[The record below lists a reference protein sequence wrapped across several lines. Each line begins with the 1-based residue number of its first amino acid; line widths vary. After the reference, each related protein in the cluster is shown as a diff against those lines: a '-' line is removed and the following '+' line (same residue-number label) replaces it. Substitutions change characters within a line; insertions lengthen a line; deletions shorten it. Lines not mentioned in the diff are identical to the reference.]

1 MFYAYRSLNNK
12 FEGSIPPSLGG
23 IPDLY
28 LFDLANNLLAGD
40 LPVFNGTDPGLDN
53 WQMQCTCKSF
63 HDISLDVW
71 RFFNSS
77 VMIWWRCALLFLS
90 RPLVR
95 EWSVRLHTVPDFQVR
110 IATQYICK
118 ADDLEFLKSS
128 LSRFFL
134 WRWDIV
140 VLFILCDQSA
150 WQQQILQ

>member
-28 LFDLANNLLAGD
+28 LFDLANNLLTGD

-71 RFFNSS
+71 RFCNSS
-77 VMIWWRCALLFLS
+77 VMVWWICTLLFLS
-90 RPLVR
+90 QPLVR

-110 IATQYICK
+110 NASQYICK

-150 WQQQILQ
+150 WQQQILR

>member
-23 IPDLY
+23 IPDL
-28 LFDLANNLLAGD
+28 FDLANNLLTGD

-90 RPLVR
+90 QPLVR
-95 EWSVRLHTVPDFQVR
+95 DWSVSLHSDPDFQVR
-110 IATQYICK
+110 NATHTSVRLMTLNSC
-118 ADDLEFLKSS
+118 SC

-150 WQQQILQ
+150 WQQQILR